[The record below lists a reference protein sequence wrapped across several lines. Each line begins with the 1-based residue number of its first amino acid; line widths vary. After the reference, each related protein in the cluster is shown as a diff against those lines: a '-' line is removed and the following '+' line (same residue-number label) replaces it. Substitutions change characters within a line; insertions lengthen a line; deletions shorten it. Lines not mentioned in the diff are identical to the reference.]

1 MSKKLEIWEDAQSN
15 PCLFE
20 EFKPPVASRGKK
32 QGIVRQQMSLHEL
45 FRALRKVVFCYF
57 GLKMMPVVRLYWN
70 NKASLCSRLS
80 NKWIF
85 FLDRLYHSISHPV
98 EKSLL
103 LSSWCRTSASNTQ
116 RMA

>member
-45 FRALRKVVFCYF
+45 LQ
-57 GLKMMPVVRLYWN
+57 G
-70 NKASLCSRLS
+70 S
-80 NKWIF
+80 
-85 FLDRLYHSISHPV
+85 
-98 EKSLL
+98 
-103 LSSWCRTSASNTQ
+103 
-116 RMA
+116 